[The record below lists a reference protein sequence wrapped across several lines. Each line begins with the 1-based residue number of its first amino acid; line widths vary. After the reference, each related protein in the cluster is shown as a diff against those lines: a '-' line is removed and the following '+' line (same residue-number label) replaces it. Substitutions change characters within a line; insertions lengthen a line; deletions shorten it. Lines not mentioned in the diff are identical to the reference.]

1 MNDKDDTTVQQT
13 TAAEEQALAQ
23 AAIQTDK
30 SGTLLDESEE
40 AVLDGETLSAFA
52 TRLHQSVSVVR
63 DLNRDKISDDG
74 VRILSDRL
82 KVR

>member
-30 SGTLLDESEE
+30 SGTPLDESEE

-52 TRLHQSVSVVR
+52 TRLHKSVSVVR

>member
-23 AAIQTDK
+23 TAIQTDK
-30 SGTLLDESEE
+30 SGTQLDESEE

-52 TRLHQSVSVVR
+52 TRLHQSVTVVR

-74 VRILSDRL
+74 IRILSDRL